1 MKRNVKSS
9 AEKNRGGRPAK
20 FAEPRRPVTMTLPE
34 RVLRL
39 LAAVDAD
46 RAKAVVKLAETLLGA
61 AGRPPL
67 PVAKVAIGEG
77 RAILLVNHCAGLA
90 RLPWLRQVEVAPGRH
105 LLSIRSGTTIESVE
119 LGLRDVLDE
128 LPAASATDREIIEQL
143 LGIVRSSRRANGAL
157 KEEILFV
164 AAEVEPAT

>member
-1 MKRNVKSS
+1 MI
-9 AEKNRGGRPAK
+9 
-20 FAEPRRPVTMTLPE
+20 LPE

-46 RAKAVVKLAETLLGA
+46 RAKAVVKLAETMLGA
-61 AGRPPL
+61 KGRPL
-67 PVAKVAIGEG
+67 PVAKVAIGAG

-105 LLSIRSGTTIESVE
+105 LLSIRSGTTIESIE

-128 LPAASATDREIIEQL
+128 LPAASATDREIIEKL

-164 AAEVEPAT
+164 AAEVEPATCSRGRTTGRGSGRSS

>member
-1 MKRNVKSS
+1 
-9 AEKNRGGRPAK
+9 
-20 FAEPRRPVTMTLPE
+20 MTLPE

-46 RAKAVVKLAETLLGA
+46 RAKAVVKLAETMLGA
-61 AGRPPL
+61 DGRPPAK
-67 PVAKVAIGEG
+67 VAKVAIGEG

-119 LGLRDVLDE
+119 LGLRDVLED
-128 LPAASATDREIIEQL
+128 LPSSSSDREILEKL

-164 AAEVEPAT
+164 ATEDEPAT